1 MKKLIVATTA
11 SIALASTAFAGEV
24 NVAACAAC
32 HGADFGKV
40 AMGVSKVVKD
50 MTHDEIATA
59 LKGYKAG
66 TYGGKMKSV
75 MASQVSKYT
84 EAELEAAAQKIGK

>member
-1 MKKLIVATTA
+1 MKKLIVVTAA
-11 SIALASTAFAGEV
+11 SIALASTAFAAEV
-24 NVAACAAC
+24 NTAACAAC
-32 HGADFGKV
+32 HGANFEKP
-40 AMGVSKVVKD
+40 AMGASKIVKD

-66 TYGGKMKSV
+66 TYGGKMKGV

-84 EAELEAAAQKIGK
+84 DAELEAAAQKIGK